1 MTETNDMI
9 RVGSRVCVQDA
20 DGAVEFSIVEPAE
33 ADVAEAR
40 VSAESP
46 PGRALL
52 GRHVGDQVRYR
63 APGGVLAVTVVEV
76 NG

>member
-1 MTETNDMI
+1 MTESDDMI
-9 RVGSRVCVQDA
+9 RVGSRVCLRDT
-20 DGAVEFSIVEPAE
+20 DGSVEFSIVVPAE

-46 PGRALL
+46 LGRALL
-52 GRHVGDQVRYR
+52 GRHVGDEVRYR
-63 APGGVLAVTVVEV
+63 APGGVLTVTVVEV